1 MATDRV
7 GIEIDLMGYDEAMS
21 QMENLERSMKGLS
34 GHRNRIKIQAE
45 VEKLKM
51 NRDALKAQKVRIEAD
66 TKNVDREITRLRNRI
81 KQISK
86 GAKLFGGKAGDKY
99 TKAAEKSIERLKN
112 RIKELQ
118 NLKVDMNW
126 RMGNIQS
133 EINQTTSA
141 IQRMEA
147 ALRRVKTLS
156 AGQIFKKVSSSVGH
170 MGAAMQSAG
179 NALNRLTAP
188 MRMLGSGM
196 LLGAGFSAINKVTE
210 GLSSGFQR
218 HDIMKKY
225 PKIMK
230 QLGFSSEDAE
240 RNLNKLDEAVQ
251 GLPTGLDEIVDVAQ
265 RYSQTLGDIDKGTD
279 IAIAANNAFLASMA
293 TDTQKY
299 QGMMQLQDLLNGKKL
314 RGTEWNSLISSMGT
328 AINEIGKILGY
339 KDPGEF
345 RKALQGNE
353 VATEDFLGALVKV
366 GTGEGKIA
374 QIATESMDTWEAFSS
389 RIRTAFS
396 RMTDGVLTSMD
407 ELIQSLDL
415 FDEKGNKIESLNKF
429 LDSKLIPTI
438 DNMAKSVKNWIDEN
452 PDVIKD
458 FFSDLAGIDWK
469 GLGTGFLDGF
479 KTLASG
485 IQTVA
490 QELKGKDLE
499 KIGKAIFWMQAVAS
513 ILTIGGGFLKG
524 GRHLIGGFVAIVTGI
539 ARGIGAI
546 APILGGAAV
555 GKMLKNTK
563 LFGKMAGFFKGIGK
577 VAKAMKGV
585 EKAGAVG
592 KAAGAAGKAGAAGG
606 ILKGFLPAIEIVAG
620 IGAVATE
627 ILGIAWVD
635 TKILKA
641 NIDNIIAIT
650 DGMQTVFD
658 NVKGLTS
665 SGIDMGAV
673 GDAVAD
679 MFEIYSIIGG
689 TQQAGGKSMMG
700 AKGMTKGVGG
710 TMTNNGLGDMN
721 PAKLKKFA
729 DSMTSMNTAFT
740 SINGVIT
747 SMVSMQADMAK
758 LSAYSGSGG
767 SGQTGFDN
775 IAFQIR
781 SMMNSLKGVVSAV
794 DGMGDVTALADKTTS
809 LTTAIDNIKSVVSK
823 LNSLGGK
830 GGGLSGGASAPA
842 FGAIQQIKTMVSQL
856 GNALNT
862 ETLGALQMQVSQF
875 KSAVDQIFQTLNG
888 DLENVEVEVHINGKV
903 TGHDKLIADINDAK
917 SKIMSAVRSIPN
929 SITRHVYIHV
939 TPHVNV
945 GSFHVPTASELGGGQ
960 YRGGLITGKNG
971 RALYRAKGGSIFGNI
986 FKPKGTDTVP
996 AMLTPGEYVH
1006 RKEAVDTFGIRFMQK
1021 VNQLDVAGAFREL
1034 SARMG
1039 SSVMSRRGTTIYNNN
1054 ITNNSPTINQT
1065 VNTRNPDFVFKR
1077 PSRYI
1082 TAL

>member
-99 TKAAEKSIERLKN
+99 TKVAEASIERLKN

-170 MGAAMQSAG
+170 MGAAMKSAG

-210 GLSSGFQR
+210 GLSSGFER
-218 HDIMKKY
+218 YDIMKKF
-225 PKIMK
+225 PRMMSS
-230 QLGFSSEDAE
+230 LGYEAEDAQKSID
-240 RNLNKLDEAVQ
+240 KLDKSVR
-251 GLPTGLDEIVDVAQ
+251 GLPTGLDHMVDMTQ
-265 RYSQTLGDIDKGTD
+265 RFALSLGDLDKGTD
-279 IAIAANNAFLASMA
+279 VAIATNNAFLASMS
-293 TDTQKY
+293 TETQQY

-314 RGTEWNSLISSMGT
+314 NAREWMSLSSSMG
-328 AINEIGKILGY
+328 AAVNEIAKVMGAKTQDEIRDFRQQLNAGKI
-339 KDPGEF
+339 D
-345 RKALQGNE
+345 
-353 VATEDFLGALVKV
+353 TEDFLDALIEV

-374 QIATESMDTWEAFSS
+374 KMAEESKDTWQAFSMN
-389 RIRTAFS
+389 IKNAFS
-396 RMTDGVLTSMD
+396 RMSAGVIQSVDEITQVAFGKDLNQLLSENVLT
-407 ELIQSLDL
+407 
-415 FDEKGNKIESLNKF
+415 G
-429 LDSKLIPTI
+429 I
-438 DNMAKSVKNWIDEN
+438 DNMTKSIKDWIKAN
-452 PDVIKD
+452 PDKIMD
-458 FFSDLAGIDWK
+458 FFNDLKGVDWK

-479 KTLASG
+479 KTLASV

-499 KIGKAIFWMQAVAS
+499 KVGKAIFWMQAVAS
-513 ILTIGGGFLKG
+513 GLTIGGGLLKG
-524 GRHLIGGFVAIVTGI
+524 GRHLIGGFVALITGI

-563 LFGKMAGFFKGIGK
+563 LFGKLAGFFKGIGK
-577 VAKAMKGV
+577 VGKAMKGV

-740 SINGVIT
+740 SIKGVIT

-903 TGHDKLIADINDAK
+903 TGHDKLIADINAAK

-1006 RKEAVDTFGIRFMQK
+1006 RKEAVDTFGVRFMQK

>member
-21 QMENLERSMKGLS
+21 QMENLERSMKGLA

-99 TKAAEKSIERLKN
+99 TKAAEASIERLKN

-210 GLSSGFQR
+210 GLSSGFER
-218 HDIMKKY
+218 YDIMKKF
-225 PKIMK
+225 PRMMSS
-230 QLGFSSEDAE
+230 LGYEAEDAQKSID
-240 RNLNKLDEAVQ
+240 KLDKSVR
-251 GLPTGLDEIVDVAQ
+251 GLPTGLDHMVDMTQ
-265 RYSQTLGDIDKGTD
+265 RFALSLGDLDKGTD
-279 IAIAANNAFLASMA
+279 VAIATNNAFLASMS
-293 TDTQKY
+293 TETQQY

-314 RGTEWNSLISSMGT
+314 NAREWMSLSSSMG
-328 AINEIGKILGY
+328 AAVNEIAKVMGAKTQDEIRDFRQQLNAGKI
-339 KDPGEF
+339 D
-345 RKALQGNE
+345 
-353 VATEDFLGALVKV
+353 TEDFLDALIEV

-374 QIATESMDTWEAFSS
+374 KMAEESKDTWQAFSMN
-389 RIRTAFS
+389 IKNAFS
-396 RMTDGVLTSMD
+396 RMSAGVIQSVDEITQVAFGKDLNQLLSENVLT
-407 ELIQSLDL
+407 
-415 FDEKGNKIESLNKF
+415 G
-429 LDSKLIPTI
+429 I
-438 DNMAKSVKNWIDEN
+438 DNMTKSIKDWIKAN
-452 PDVIKD
+452 PDKIMD
-458 FFSDLAGIDWK
+458 FFNDLKGVDWK

-479 KTLASG
+479 KTLASV

-499 KIGKAIFWMQAVAS
+499 KVGKAIFWMQAVAS
-513 ILTIGGGFLKG
+513 GLTIGGGLLKG
-524 GRHLIGGFVAIVTGI
+524 GRHLIGGFVALITGI

-563 LFGKMAGFFKGIGK
+563 LFGKLAGFFKGIGK
-577 VAKAMKGV
+577 VGKAMKGV

-650 DGMQTVFD
+650 DGMQTVFN

-740 SINGVIT
+740 SIKGVIT

-794 DGMGDVTALADKTTS
+794 DGMGDVTGLAEKTTS

-903 TGHDKLIADINDAK
+903 TGHDKLIADINAAK

-1006 RKEAVDTFGIRFMQK
+1006 RKEAVDTFGVRFMQK

>member
-99 TKAAEKSIERLKN
+99 TKVAEASIERLKN

-210 GLSSGFQR
+210 GLSSGFER
-218 HDIMKKY
+218 YDIMKKF
-225 PKIMK
+225 PRMMSS
-230 QLGFSSEDAE
+230 LGYEAEDAQKSID
-240 RNLNKLDEAVQ
+240 KLDKSVR
-251 GLPTGLDEIVDVAQ
+251 GLPTGLDHMVDMTQ
-265 RYSQTLGDIDKGTD
+265 RFALSLGDLDKGTD
-279 IAIAANNAFLASMA
+279 VAIATNNAFLASMS
-293 TDTQKY
+293 TETQQY

-314 RGTEWNSLISSMGT
+314 NAREWMSLSSSMG
-328 AINEIGKILGY
+328 AAVNEIAKVMGAKTQDEIRDFRQQLNAGKI
-339 KDPGEF
+339 D
-345 RKALQGNE
+345 
-353 VATEDFLGALVKV
+353 TEDFLDALIEV

-374 QIATESMDTWEAFSS
+374 KMAEESKDTWQAFSMN
-389 RIRTAFS
+389 IKNAFS
-396 RMTDGVLTSMD
+396 RMSAGVIQSVDEITQVAFGKDLNQLLSENVLT
-407 ELIQSLDL
+407 
-415 FDEKGNKIESLNKF
+415 G
-429 LDSKLIPTI
+429 I
-438 DNMAKSVKNWIDEN
+438 DNMTKSIKDWIKAN
-452 PDVIKD
+452 PDKIMD
-458 FFSDLAGIDWK
+458 FFNDLKGVDWK

-479 KTLASG
+479 KTLASV

-499 KIGKAIFWMQAVAS
+499 KVGKAIFWMQAVAS
-513 ILTIGGGFLKG
+513 GLTIGGGLLKG
-524 GRHLIGGFVAIVTGI
+524 GRHLIGGFVALITGI

-563 LFGKMAGFFKGIGK
+563 LFGKLAGFFKGIGK
-577 VAKAMKGV
+577 VGKAMKGV

-740 SINGVIT
+740 SIKGVIT

-903 TGHDKLIADINDAK
+903 TGHDKLIADINAAK

-1006 RKEAVDTFGIRFMQK
+1006 RKEAVDTFGVRFMQK

>member
-21 QMENLERSMKGLS
+21 QMENLERSMKGLA

-99 TKAAEKSIERLKN
+99 TKAAEESIERLKN

-118 NLKVDMNW
+118 NLKVDMKW

-196 LLGAGFSAINKVTE
+196 LLGAGFGAINKVTE
-210 GLSSGFQR
+210 GLSSGFER
-218 HDIMKKY
+218 YDIMKKF
-225 PKIMK
+225 PRMMSS
-230 QLGFSSEDAE
+230 LGYEAKDAQKSID
-240 RNLNKLDEAVQ
+240 KLDKSVR
-251 GLPTGLDEIVDVAQ
+251 GLPTGLDHMVDMTQ
-265 RYSQTLGDIDKGTD
+265 RFALSLGDLDKGTD
-279 IAIAANNAFLASMA
+279 VAIATNNAFLASMS
-293 TDTQKY
+293 TESQQY

-314 RGTEWNSLISSMGT
+314 NAREWMSLSSSMG
-328 AINEIGKILGY
+328 AAVNEIAKVMGAKTQDEIRDFRQQLNAGKI
-339 KDPGEF
+339 D
-345 RKALQGNE
+345 
-353 VATEDFLGALVKV
+353 TEDFLDALIKV

-374 QIATESMDTWEAFSS
+374 KMAEESKDTWQAFSMN
-389 RIRTAFS
+389 IKNAFS
-396 RMTDGVLTSMD
+396 RMSAGVIQSVDEITQVAFGKDLNELLSDNVLT
-407 ELIQSLDL
+407 
-415 FDEKGNKIESLNKF
+415 G
-429 LDSKLIPTI
+429 I
-438 DNMAKSVKNWIDEN
+438 DNMTKSVKDWIKAN
-452 PDVIKD
+452 PDKIMD
-458 FFSDLAGIDWK
+458 FFNDLKGIDWK
-469 GLGTGFLDGF
+469 GLGKGFLDGF
-479 KTLASG
+479 KTLASA
-485 IQTVA
+485 IQTIA

-499 KIGKAIFWMQAVAS
+499 KVGKAIFWLQALAS
-513 ILTIGGGFLKG
+513 GLTIGGGLLKG
-524 GRHLIGGFVAIVTGI
+524 GRHLIGGFVAMLTGI

-563 LFGKMAGFFKGIGK
+563 LFGKLAGFFKGIGK
-577 VAKAMKGV
+577 VSKAMKGV
-585 EKAGAVG
+585 EKASGVG

-627 ILGIAWVD
+627 ILGIAWID

-721 PAKLKKFA
+721 PGKLKKFA
-729 DSMTSMNTAFT
+729 DSMKSMNTAFT
-740 SINGVIT
+740 SIKGVIT
-747 SMVSMQADMAK
+747 SMVSMQADMAQ

-903 TGHDKLIADINDAK
+903 TGHDKLIADINAAK
-917 SKIMSAVRSIPN
+917 NKIMSAVRSIPN

-1006 RKEAVDTFGIRFMQK
+1006 RKEAVDTFGVRFMQK